1 MRYIR
6 TMIAVLVAIVVMG
19 SCDKPKSSVAQ
30 LKNEEDSLA
39 YVMGM
44 HVGRN
49 LRAIDSTLNVEALCR
64 GVRETFKGKTVMT
77 DEEARIFYLRFIN
90 YTLPERAKAYE
101 EQFLNDF
108 RRENRT
114 YARTK
119 SGLTYSVE
127 VMGDETN
134 VPRNDN
140 DTILIRYVAK
150 HQDGRIIHSSYE
162 RGDSLRITLRQM
174 RSGVKEAVRLT
185 SEGGK
190 IHAWVP
196 AELAYGMEGDQQAG
210 IAPNETLFY
219 EIELLDVKT
228 GNRYRR
234 TSTEVQKVI

>member
-1 MRYIR
+1 MKRIYGVI
-6 TMIAVLVAIVVMG
+6 TALAIVLLAT
-19 SCDKPKSSVAQ
+19 SCAQKKSTVAP
-30 LKNEEDSLA
+30 LKNENDSLA

-49 LRAIDSTLNVEALCR
+49 LMAIDSTLNVEALCR
-64 GVRETFKGKTVMT
+64 GIRETFRGKTIMS
-77 DEEARIFYLRFIN
+77 DDEARIFYLRFVN

-108 RRENRT
+108 RRENRS

-119 SGLTYSVE
+119 SGLTYSV
-127 VMGDETN
+127 VVVGDETKL
-134 VPRNDN
+134 PRNDN
-140 DTILIRYVAK
+140 DTITIRYVAK
-150 HQDGRIIHSSYE
+150 HQDGRVFHSSYDK
-162 RGDSLRITLRQM
+162 GDSLRITLRQM
-174 RSGVKEAVRLT
+174 RAGVKEAIRLT

-196 AELAYGMEGDQQAG
+196 SGLAYGTDGDKSVG

-219 EIELLDVKT
+219 EIELLEVKQ

-234 TSTEVQKVI
+234 GSTDNNKVI

>member
-1 MRYIR
+1 MNRIYGII
-6 TMIAVLVAIVVMG
+6 TALVIVLLTA
-19 SCDKPKSSVAQ
+19 SCTQKKSSVTQ
-30 LKNEEDSLA
+30 LKNENDSLA

-49 LRAIDSTLNVEALCR
+49 LMAMDSTLNVEALCR
-64 GVRETFKGKTVMT
+64 GIRETFRQKTLLS
-77 DEEARIFYLRFIN
+77 DDEARIFYLRFVN

-108 RRENRT
+108 RRENRS

-127 VMGDETN
+127 VVGNETKI
-134 VPRNDN
+134 PRNDN
-140 DTILIRYVAK
+140 DTITIRYVAK
-150 HQDGRIIHSSYE
+150 HQDGRVFHSSYE
-162 RGDSLRITLRQM
+162 QGDSLRITLRQM
-174 RSGVKEAVRLT
+174 RNGVKEAIRLT

-196 AELAYGMEGDQQAG
+196 AELAYGLEGDKQVG

-219 EIELLDVKT
+219 EIELLEVKQ
-228 GNRYRR
+228 GNRYKR
-234 TSTEVQKVI
+234 STTGNEKVI